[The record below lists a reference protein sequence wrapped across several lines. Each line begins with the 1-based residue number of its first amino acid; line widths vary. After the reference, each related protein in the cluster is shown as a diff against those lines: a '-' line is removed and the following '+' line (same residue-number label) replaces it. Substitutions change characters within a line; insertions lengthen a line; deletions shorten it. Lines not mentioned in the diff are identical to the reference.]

1 MILVVN
7 MLGDGDARFS
17 ELQRTVGGVSR
28 KMLTQTLRTLERD
41 GLVARTVY
49 ANTPPR
55 VVYSLTPLGRTLLV
69 PLRAVRAWCEQ
80 YVGAVSSA
88 QAAFDARGRDQ
99 VAVPG
104 TAVMAAG

>member
-80 YVGAVSSA
+80 YVGDVSSA

-99 VAVPG
+99 LAVPG